1 MFHGGNPEVV
11 VDRPI
16 SGGYVSRD
24 YPFRE
29 IENRG
34 FGSSV
39 DKNSGSRL
47 DKSRRKRE
55 CGRVG
60 RGHIDQGITQGAN
73 HRFRLVRHFGV
84 SALGIPKGTFPRAL
98 KPRNPDL

>member
-1 MFHGGNPEVV
+1 MFHGGNPGAV

-29 IENRG
+29 IGNRG

-39 DKNSGSRL
+39 DKRSGSRL
-47 DKSRRKRE
+47 DKSRLINIE
-55 CGRVG
+55 MLACG
-60 RGHIDQGITQGAN
+60 
-73 HRFRLVRHFGV
+73 
-84 SALGIPKGTFPRAL
+84 
-98 KPRNPDL
+98 